1 MFIRDSRR
9 SYRTY
14 SYAELIL
21 ITDLGA
27 FRTPVGVTELMLRSL
42 TYSEVPVGT
51 TEITECVQVLRNLLL
66 DGSTCKYY
74 ETYTD
79 LTEHI
84 LVLRI
89 LYCNSDTEVHVGT
102 IEYFTG
108 TRVPVGTTE
117 QIPYTEVLIGTIGLV
132 RIY

>member
-51 TEITECVQVLRNLLL
+51 TEITERVQVLRNLLL

-74 ETYTD
+74 GTYTD

-102 IEYFTG
+102 IEYFTD
-108 TRVPVGTTE
+108 TRVP
-117 QIPYTEVLIGTIGLV
+117 IGSTGLNQLHE
-132 RIY
+132 YP